1 MALIV
6 ENANIFMK
14 IKYINFIMTPLVNV
28 LKLFQKE
35 QKNLILIFIYYNV
48 RVVIYL
54 MEVLV
59 LLIVMKHALDAQNIQ
74 LMKKIKNV

>member
-6 ENANIFMK
+6 GNANIFMK
-14 IKYINFIMTPLVNV
+14 MKYINFIMTPLMNV
-28 LKLFQKE
+28 LKLFQKG

-48 RVVIYL
+48 KVATYL

-59 LLIVMKHALDAQNIQ
+59 LLIVMKHALDALNIQ